1 MTTRRNTTS
10 RRFLSRKAS
19 ADGRWAD
26 RSPKRRRG
34 AAPLLHSVHQRR
46 SRVDAVRVRVFTAVN
61 LSLWVVLFIEWIGYS
76 TRVGFGDPV
85 SSRVMLILGLT
96 AVLLLFLGFLRLRRR
111 LRT

>member
-34 AAPLLHSVHQRR
+34 AAPLLHSVHQRQ
-46 SRVDAVRVRVFTAVN
+46 SRVDAVRARVFTAGN
-61 LSLWVVLFIEWIGYS
+61 LSLWAALFVDWIGDS
-76 TRVGFGDPV
+76 KRVGFGDPV
-85 SSRVMLILGLT
+85 SSRGM
-96 AVLLLFLGFLRLRRR
+96 LFLGPNGVPLRCLGFARLRR
-111 LRT
+111 

>member
-1 MTTRRNTTS
+1 M
-10 RRFLSRKAS
+10 
-19 ADGRWAD
+19 DVGE
-26 RSPKRRRG
+26 
-34 AAPLLHSVHQRR
+34 
-46 SRVDAVRVRVFTAVN
+46 N
-61 LSLWVVLFIEWIGYS
+61 LEWIGYS